1 MLADDTKQ
9 KPPPELI
16 TAGAHS
22 HCVRMDGSRLGGI
35 EPRCR
40 AKDPL
45 EDQIPLKRFSQGQP
59 LGSER
64 GTVASPAPLLFTASA
79 VLGGSPAA
87 GGCVSYAI
95 GVGASLVALLQ
106 QPINCG
112 FDHLLLGLWQ
122 RPHQRRKLCTDFQP
136 T

>member
-59 LGSER
+59 LGIER
-64 GTVASPAPLLFTASA
+64 GTEAHAPLIGEPPDWSVCTKNYSA
-79 VLGGSPAA
+79 TSPV
-87 GGCVSYAI
+87 C
-95 GVGASLVALLQ
+95 
-106 QPINCG
+106 
-112 FDHLLLGLWQ
+112 
-122 RPHQRRKLCTDFQP
+122 
-136 T
+136 

>member
-1 MLADDTKQ
+1 MYRPIGASESLDWNLPCRDSGNAKARLVDDIKQ

-22 HCVRMDGSRLGGI
+22 HCADGWFEARGE

-64 GTVASPAPLLFTASA
+64 GTVASPAPSTKSRRWNEISDGLLFVTDQQ
-79 VLGGSPAA
+79 VRTRM
-87 GGCVSYAI
+87 
-95 GVGASLVALLQ
+95 SL
-106 QPINCG
+106 
-112 FDHLLLGLWQ
+112 
-122 RPHQRRKLCTDFQP
+122 KL
-136 T
+136 